1 MNYIIC
7 NTERKPHFLKELSK
21 INLKESDVV
30 FVFDKEKF
38 NEIFSA
44 KISSNGFVLIDIEA
58 NWNKEETEN
67 FYGFDIAADL
77 RRIYRVKNQ
86 IIFHSTFTSEHF
98 ENQSQSDIKFKLMYG
113 RGSSFIRYPFTVE
126 ALKEKLLN
134 TTPISVAT
142 LHDVVT
148 MLCDLKGIV
157 IDKLNHE
164 LRFEKGA
171 ASLQQLFA
179 SIEPY
184 LSNDQRQ
191 LIEMADYLEK
201 LQQSINKDDRTMF
214 LSQKDLFLK
223 LCTRHLT
230 QTGNIESELSKPT
243 HTILLVDDRE
253 NELEKYAAELSK
265 DFIVVKTKSGTEAI
279 EILKDD
285 SANNIKAII
294 SDWRLF
300 QDDTLTYWQTL
311 QGYEILEYAAKSG
324 TRALFALTSQADYV
338 VHHIRN
344 LLGIRFSMFK
354 KDNLETADQ
363 WKLFKD
369 VLTEACEETTQLI
382 SNIPKG
388 TGWTKADAGKKS
400 LHQQYLE
407 KRNSPEWKSFES
419 DITES
424 SNQIWEYYEAFISGA
439 LQESLQ
445 DFSVRFGIVLKNKI
459 DGVLIARRICIAL
472 FFNQGKIYKNI
483 LGKNYPRVDVYSHFR
498 NKFFSDFIEENQ
510 DKDDS
515 ELKGKSLEEYALSKM
530 INASTGLLNTTLCLD
545 VEELAAKGAMLPE
558 ERNWIENKGFAIDLQ
573 YEKYEDEEEQDEND
587 FPEKEPSAK
596 DIAALENKIGFLD
609 LDTEEDD

>member
-7 NTERKPHFLKELSK
+7 NTDQKLFFLKVISA
-21 INLKESDVV
+21 INLTENDVF

-38 NEIFSA
+38 NEIFFA
-44 KISSNGFVLIDIEA
+44 KISSNGFVLIDVEA
-58 NWNKEETEN
+58 NWSKKEAQN
-67 FYGFDIAADL
+67 FCGFDIAADL

-86 IIFHSTFTSEHF
+86 IIFHSTFTREHF
-98 ENQSQSDIKFKLMYG
+98 EKQSKSDIKFKLMYG
-113 RGSSFIRYPFTVE
+113 RGSYFIRYPFTVE
-126 ALKEKLLN
+126 ALKEMLQN
-134 TTPISVAT
+134 TTPISAAT

-164 LRFEKGA
+164 LRFEEGA

-184 LSNDQRQ
+184 LSNDQKQ
-191 LIEMADYLEK
+191 LIEMVDYLER
-201 LQQSINKDDRTMF
+201 LQQSISKDDRAMF

-230 QTGNIESELSKPT
+230 QSGNIKNELSKPT

-265 DFIVVKTKSGTEAI
+265 DFIVLKTTCGTEAI
-279 EILKDD
+279 EMLKDD

-300 QDDTLTYWQTL
+300 QDDTLTYWQPL

-324 TRALFALTSQADYV
+324 TQALFALTSQVDYV

-344 LLGIRFSMFK
+344 LLGIRFSLFK
-354 KDNLETADQ
+354 KDNLETTGQ

-369 VLTEACEETTQLI
+369 VLAEACEETTQLI

-388 TGWTKADAGKKS
+388 SGWIKAEAGKKS

-407 KRNSPEWKSFES
+407 KRNSPEWKGFEN

-424 SNQIWEYYEAFISGA
+424 SNQIWEYYEAFINGT

-445 DFSVRFGIVLKNKI
+445 DFSVKFGIVLKNKI
-459 DGVLIARRICIAL
+459 EGVLIARRICIAL

-483 LGKNYPRVDVYSHFR
+483 LGKNYPRVDVYSYFR

-510 DKDDS
+510 DKDES

-545 VEELAAKGAMLPE
+545 VEELAAKSAMLPE
-558 ERNWIENKGFAIDLQ
+558 ERNWIETKGFSIDLQ
-573 YEKYEDEEEQDEND
+573 YEKYDDEEAPDESD
-587 FPEKEPSAK
+587 FPEREPSLK
-596 DIAALENKIGFLD
+596 DIAALENKIDFLD

>member
-7 NTERKPHFLKELSK
+7 NTDQKPFFLKVISA
-21 INLKESDVV
+21 INLKENDIV

-38 NEIFSA
+38 NEIFFA
-44 KISSNGFVLIDIEA
+44 KISSNGFVLIDVEA
-58 NWNKEETEN
+58 IWNKQETEI

-86 IIFHSTFTSEHF
+86 IIFHSTFSNEYF
-98 ENQSQSDIKFKLMYG
+98 EKQSQSDIKFKLMYG

-134 TTPISVAT
+134 TTAISVAT

-148 MLCDLKGIV
+148 MLCDLTGVV

-171 ASLQQLFA
+171 ARLQQLFS

-184 LSNDQRQ
+184 LS
-191 LIEMADYLEK
+191 DYQKQKIKLSEYFEK
-201 LQQSINKDDRTMF
+201 LGDSIKNNEREQF
-214 LSQKDLFLK
+214 LSEKEFFLK

-230 QTGNIESELSKPT
+230 QSGNIENELSKPT
-243 HTILLVDDRE
+243 HTVLLVDDRE

-265 DFIVVKTKSGTEAI
+265 IFIVVKTTSGTEAI
-279 EILKDD
+279 EILKGDL
-285 SANNIKAII
+285 ANNIKAII
-294 SDWRLF
+294 ADWRLF
-300 QDDTLTYWQTL
+300 QDDTLTYWQPL

-363 WKLFKD
+363 LKLFKD

-388 TGWTKADAGKKS
+388 TGWTKAEAGKKS

-407 KRNSPEWKSFES
+407 KRNSPEWKSFENG
-419 DITES
+419 IIES
-424 SNQIWEYYEAFISGA
+424 SNTIWEYYDSILIKKTSEE
-439 LQESLQ
+439 LLQ
-445 DFSVRFGIVLKNKI
+445 DFSVKFGIVLKNKLES
-459 DGVLIARRICIAL
+459 VLIARRICIAL
-472 FFNQGKIYKNI
+472 FFSRAAIYHSI
-483 LGKNYPRVDVYSHFR
+483 LGKEYRRVNVYSYIKC
-498 NKFFSDFIEENQ
+498 KFFSDFIEENQ
-510 DKDDS
+510 DKDAS
-515 ELKGKSLEEYALSKM
+515 EFNGKSLEEYALSKM

-545 VEELAAKGAMLPE
+545 MEELASKSSMLPE
-558 ERNWIENKGFAIDLQ
+558 EKNWMETKGFLF
-573 YEKYEDEEEQDEND
+573 ELEYEDLENEELDESN
-587 FPEKEPSAK
+587 FSEREPSAK
-596 DIAALENKIGFLD
+596 DIATLENKIDFLD
-609 LDTEEDD
+609 LNAEEED

>member
-7 NTERKPHFLKELSK
+7 NTDQKPFFLKVISA
-21 INLKESDVV
+21 ISLKETDVV
-30 FVFDKEKF
+30 FVSAKDKF
-38 NEIFSA
+38 NETFTS
-44 KISSNGFVLIDIEA
+44 KIDASGFVLIDVEA
-58 NWNKEETEN
+58 NWDKAETGN
-67 FYGFDIAADL
+67 FYGFDISADL
-77 RRIYRVKNQ
+77 RRIYKVRNQ
-86 IIFHSTFTSEHF
+86 IIFHSTFSNEHF
-98 ENQSQSDIKFKLMYG
+98 EKLSQSDIKFKLMYG

-126 ALKEKLLN
+126 TLKEKLLN
-134 TTPISVAT
+134 TSPISAAT

-148 MLCDLKGIV
+148 MLCDLKGVV

-164 LRFEKGA
+164 LKFEKGA
-171 ASLQQLFA
+171 ASLKQLFA

-184 LSNDQRQ
+184 LSNDQKQ
-191 LIEMADYLEK
+191 LIEMAEYFKK
-201 LQQSINKDDRTMF
+201 LQQSISKDDRAKF
-214 LSQKDLFLK
+214 LTHKELFLK

-230 QTGNIESELSKPT
+230 QSDTLQSEPSKPT
-243 HTILLVDDRE
+243 HTVLLIDDRE
-253 NELEKYAAELSK
+253 DELKKYSVELSK
-265 DFIVVKTKSGTEAI
+265 DFTVLQTTSGTEAI
-279 EILKDD
+279 EILKSD

-300 QDDTLTYWQTL
+300 EDNTLTYWQPL
-311 QGYEILEYAAKSG
+311 QGYEILEFAAKSG

-338 VHHIRN
+338 VHHIQN

-369 VLTEACEETTQLI
+369 VLNEACEETTQLI

-388 TGWTKADAGKKS
+388 TGWTKAEAGKKS

-407 KRNSPEWKSFES
+407 KRNNPEWKSFES
-419 DITES
+419 DISES
-424 SNQIWEYYEAFISGA
+424 SNQIWEYYEAFINGT

-445 DFSVRFGIVLKNKI
+445 DFSVRFGIVLKNKL

-510 DKDDS
+510 DKDDN
-515 ELKGKSLEEYALSKM
+515 ELKGKSIEEYALSKM
-530 INASTGLLNTTLCLD
+530 VNASTGLLNTTLCLD
-545 VEELAAKGAMLPE
+545 VEELASKSSMLPE
-558 ERNWIENKGFAIDLQ
+558 ERNWIESKGFSIELELKGD
-573 YEKYEDEEEQDEND
+573 EDEEQVEFD
-587 FPEKEPSAK
+587 FPEREPSAK
-596 DIAALENKIGFLD
+596 DIAALDSKIDFLD
-609 LDTEEDD
+609 LETEEDD